1 MDDTRQAKGSHVAD
15 EPVDRPASHTRR
27 PAHFAARHFDPSLVE
42 QFDAEPAAAAP
53 EPAAAVP
60 SEPAAHAAHA
70 AHAADLPVHEEVAV
84 PAHAA
89 HAAHAAEPEA
99 PAAQPSAEPSADP
112 QATVL
117 MEAPEAP
124 VPADSQATVLM
135 EAPEDVAVP
144 DDPDA
149 TVLMDPDP
157 AEIDAQAT
165 VLMDPAEAAS
175 DPSDPADP
183 VAQDASGF
191 DPAQSW
197 KGMYV
202 TEEDYSS
209 ATTVPFAVESSETQ
223 AVDPDATAPFFMA
236 INPDFEMDP
245 LRSDAEQ
252 ARGAAR
258 DNRKRRDPWAWV
270 KPAVRSLGLAAG
282 VALLVWGGVS
292 LGHAWRYGTDSKP
305 DAAVESAQREN
316 KPLTALSAQDMAL
329 QVGNS
334 GSNAARPTT
343 TREPAMGEIYGEP
356 IVISRGNTYYEPEPE
371 EEPASPQSAESPESP
386 KTGPVTS
393 PETTPAPA
401 PETAPAPEPTP
412 SEPTPAPETTP
423 SSAPEPP
430 AAPAAPATETQ
441 ALT

>member
-1 MDDTRQAKGSHVAD
+1 
-15 EPVDRPASHTRR
+15 
-27 PAHFAARHFDPSLVE
+27 
-42 QFDAEPAAAAP
+42 
-53 EPAAAVP
+53 
-60 SEPAAHAAHA
+60 
-70 AHAADLPVHEEVAV
+70 
-84 PAHAA
+84 
-89 HAAHAAEPEA
+89 
-99 PAAQPSAEPSADP
+99 
-112 QATVL
+112 
-117 MEAPEAP
+117 
-124 VPADSQATVLM
+124 
-135 EAPEDVAVP
+135 
-144 DDPDA
+144 
-149 TVLMDPDP
+149 MDPDP
-157 AEIDAQAT
+157 AKIDAQAT